1 MKRILFPILLLLLGA
16 LIVCASY
23 VGYFILWPQ
32 KPAST
37 PVASTLDVAPPLRSL
52 VDVDALAARMQ
63 LRQVVYQKLRDEAFD
78 AYAKRHPG
86 QHPYDELAKTTL
98 RLASYLWVWDDYYG
112 EGLRRDLD
120 NYAAHLNR
128 NGCPDQIWAS
138 LLDIDFFRDRHSGT
152 DDSVN
157 IVNHCADLLAAT
169 EYPAAFKFESYANCV
184 ANMVK
189 TKKEVS
195 PQLKLQDLSS
205 TIDKTIQSYRELVKQ
220 NLPNDILFYKGESL
234 LVDVKDDEAS

>member
-1 MKRILFPILLLLLGA
+1 MAGA
-16 LIVCASY
+16 L
-23 VGYFILWPQ
+23 
-32 KPAST
+32 
-37 PVASTLDVAPPLRSL
+37 DVTPPLRSL

-86 QHPYDELAKTTL
+86 QHPYDELAKRTL
-98 RLASYLWVWDDYYG
+98 RLAHSYLWVWDDYYG

-138 LLDIDFFRDRHSGT
+138 LLDIDFSRPALRHRRR
-152 DDSVN
+152 SVN

-205 TIDKTIQSYRELVKQ
+205 TIDKTIQSSGTR
-220 NLPNDILFYKGESL
+220 
-234 LVDVKDDEAS
+234 